1 MAKETVPNRRYTD
14 EFKLEALRLAES
26 VGINQAAKR
35 LGMPSSSLGNWA
47 RLKRS
52 RKLGELPRAGPIKGS
67 PTDLEGAAHGCKS
80 KFRQLNQCPSP
91 EHHLRKRSDFP
102 QALFTLISKGY
113 RKFHTQIR
121 RGSLGGG

>member
-1 MAKETVPNRRYTD
+1 MNGGWNGGRKRFRIGDTPI

-35 LGMPSSSLGNWA
+35 LGIPSSSLGNWA

-52 RKLGELPRAGPIKGS
+52 GKLGELPRAGPIKGS

-80 KFRQLNQCPSP
+80 KFRQLNQCS
-91 EHHLRKRSDFP
+91 S
-102 QALFTLISKGY
+102 QNT
-113 RKFHTQIR
+113 T
-121 RGSLGGG
+121 

>member
-52 RKLGELPRAGPIKGS
+52 GKLGELPRAGPIEGS
-67 PTDLEGAAHGCKS
+67 PTELEGAAHGCKS
-80 KFRQLNQCPSP
+80 KFRQLIPAHEAGIAQPLTIPDMATDAACGSDRAISGPS
-91 EHHLRKRSDFP
+91 LI
-102 QALFTLISKGY
+102 ALWPVTLA
-113 RKFHTQIR
+113 
-121 RGSLGGG
+121 